1 MISLTIAKMNMLLII
16 LFYNVTVFDIFGLDL
31 HVSIQILK
39 FMKYFVFFDVI
50 MKWDLLT
57 TQP

>member
-16 LFYNVTVFDIFGLDL
+16 LFYNVTVFDIFGLGL

-39 FMKYFVFFDVI
+39 FIRYFVFFDVI